1 MTPRVEKI
9 NIMNLI
15 FFGII
20 GSGKGTQAELISNK
34 FHFPI
39 ISTGNI
45 FRRNIKN
52 KTKLGIQI
60 EHILAKGHLVADE
73 ITVKVLKKELKKMDL
88 KKGVIIDGFPRTLH
102 QAKML
107 EHILPIDFVF
117 NISLSESEVI
127 SRIANRRTCKCGATY
142 HIKHNPP
149 KKEGVCDRCG
159 RKLFI
164 RDDSKPKV
172 VKNRIRVYK
181 NKTEKLLEFYKAK
194 KILININGNLPIKE
208 VYKQIYDKIIE
219 LKKK

>member
-1 MTPRVEKI
+1 
-9 NIMNLI
+9 MNLI

-34 FHFPI
+34 FRIPI

-60 EHILAKGHLVADE
+60 EHILAKGHLVDDE

-88 KKGVIIDGFPRTLH
+88 KRGVIIDGFPRTLH

-107 EHILPIDFVF
+107 EHIMPIDHVF
-117 NISLSESEVI
+117 NISLSEQEVL
-127 SRIANRRTCKCGATY
+127 SRITNRRTCKCGATY
-142 HIKHNPP
+142 HIKYNPP
-149 KKEGVCDRCG
+149 KKEGLCDKCG
-159 RKLFI
+159 RKLFV
-164 RDDSKPKV
+164 RDDSKPSS

-181 NKTEKLLEFYKAK
+181 NKTEKLIEYYKEK
-194 KILININGNLPIKE
+194 KMLISINGNLSIKE
-208 VYKQIYDKIIE
+208 VFKQISDKITE

>member
-1 MTPRVEKI
+1 
-9 NIMNLI
+9 MNLI

-34 FHFPI
+34 FHIPI

-60 EHILAKGHLVADE
+60 EHILAKGHLVDDE
-73 ITVKVLKKELKKMDL
+73 ITVQVLKNELKKTNL
-88 KKGVIIDGFPRTLH
+88 KKGIILDGFPRTLH

-107 EHILPIDFVF
+107 EHILSIDHVF
-117 NISLSESEVI
+117 NISLSEHEVRTRI
-127 SRIANRRTCKCGATY
+127 SNRRTCKCGATY

-149 KKEGVCDRCG
+149 KKEGICDKCK
-159 RKLFI
+159 RKLFV
-164 RDDSKPKV
+164 RDDSKPAV

-181 NKTEKLLEFYKAK
+181 NKTEKLIEFYKEK
-194 KILININGNLPIKE
+194 KILININGNLAIKE
-208 VYKQIYDKIIE
+208 VFKQISDKIIE